1 MRAVIV
7 RTFWRL
13 MLPVVAACAALVN
26 LPAASAA
33 PAPEKPKLHLAA
45 AGVGFPY
52 LPMIIADSR
61 GYFRQAGLDVEIGV
75 FSGGAKAL
83 QAMMGGSADIVAG
96 AYSNTITMAAKGQK
110 LVSFVTLASCPG
122 WVFGVTRASHAKV
135 KTYADLK
142 GMRIGVSSPG
152 SSFHMGVNY
161 LLSKAGVK
169 PGDVSIIGVGSSAG
183 AIAAARSGQIDGL
196 MSNDPVATVL
206 QDSGDLFPLAVMRD
220 PAGTRA
226 TLGGDYPE
234 ASVYTTKDF
243 VAKYP
248 NTVQAV
254 TNAILQAEQWMAQAT
269 PEQVAA
275 AVPSQYALAEKD
287 VFAKAYGNMRSCIS
301 RDGLMTDAAA
311 HTVRDVLAAFDP
323 EIGKASI
330 DLKATYDNRFVEN
343 AGKH

>member
-1 MRAVIV
+1 MTAWAFVSN
-7 RTFWRL
+7 
-13 MLPVVAACAALVN
+13 A
-26 LPAASAA
+26 PAASQA
-33 PAPEKPKLHLAA
+33 PVPEKPRLHLAA

-52 LPMIIADSR
+52 LPFVIADSR
-61 GYFRQAGLDVEIGV
+61 GYFKQAGLDVEIGV

-83 QAMMGGSADIVAG
+83 QALMGGSADIVAG

-122 WVFGVTRASHAKV
+122 WVFGTTRASHGKV
-135 KTYADLK
+135 KSYADLK

-161 LLSKAGVK
+161 LLSKSGVK

-183 AIAAARSGQIDGL
+183 AIAAARSGQIDAL

-234 ASVYTTKDF
+234 AAIYTTQAFIDKNPD
-243 VAKYP
+243 
-248 NTVQAV
+248 TVQAV
-254 TNAILQAEQWMAQAT
+254 TNAIVETERWMAHAT

-275 AVPSQYALAEKD
+275 AVPPQYALAEKD
-287 VFAKAYGNMRSCIS
+287 VFARAYANMQSCIS

-311 HTVRDVLAAFDP
+311 RTVHDVLTAFDP
-323 EIGKASI
+323 DLGHAPI

-343 AGKH
+343 ADKR

>member
-1 MRAVIV
+1 
-7 RTFWRL
+7 

-52 LPMIIADSR
+52 LPMIIAESR

-135 KTYADLK
+135 KSYADLK

-234 ASVYTTKDF
+234 ASIYTTKDF

>member
-1 MRAVIV
+1 VLPLVAV
-7 RTFWRL
+7 
-13 MLPVVAACAALVN
+13 CAALVN
-26 LPAASAA
+26 QSVAGAASA
-33 PAPEKPKLHLAA
+33 PVPEKPKLHLAA

-52 LPMIIADSR
+52 LPFIIADSR

-83 QAMMGGSADIVAG
+83 QAMLGGSADIVAG
-96 AYSNTITMAAKGQK
+96 AYSNTITMAVKGQK

-122 WVFGVTRASHAKV
+122 WVFGVTRASHDKV

-183 AIAAARSGQIDGL
+183 AIAAARSGQIDAL

-206 QDSGDLFPLAVMRD
+206 QGSGDLFPLAVMRD

-234 ASVYTTKDF
+234 AAIYTTKDF
-243 VAKYP
+243 AARYP

-254 TNAILQAEQWMAQAT
+254 TNAILEAERWMAQAT

-287 VFAKAYGNMRSCIS
+287 VFARAYANMRSCIS

-311 HTVRDVLAAFDP
+311 HTVHDVLAAFDP
-323 EIGKASI
+323 DIGRASI
-330 DLKATYDNRFVEN
+330 DLKATYDNHFVEN

>member
-1 MRAVIV
+1 MKAL
-7 RTFWRL
+7 WRL
-13 MLPVVAACAALVN
+13 VLPVLATCAVVVN
-26 LPAASAA
+26 ASAA
-33 PAPEKPKLHLAA
+33 GAAPVPEKPKLHLAA

-52 LPMIIADSR
+52 LPFVIADSR
-61 GYFRQAGLDVEIGV
+61 GYFKQAGLDVEIGV

-83 QAMMGGSADIVAG
+83 QALMGGSADIVAG
-96 AYSNTITMAAKGQK
+96 AYSNTITMAAKGQQ

-122 WVFGVTRASHAKV
+122 WVFGVTRASHGKV

-161 LLSKAGVK
+161 LLSKSGVK

-183 AIAAARSGQIDGL
+183 AIAAARSGQIDAL

-206 QDSGDLFPLAVMRD
+206 QSSGDLFPLAVMRD

-234 ASVYTTKDF
+234 AAIYTTKAF
-243 VAKYP
+243 AAKNP

-254 TNAILQAEQWMAQAT
+254 TNAILEAERWMAQAT

-275 AVPSQYALAEKD
+275 AVPQQYALADKD
-287 VFAKAYGNMRSCIS
+287 VFARAYGNMRSCIS

-311 HTVRDVLAAFDP
+311 HTVHDVLAAFDP
-323 EIGKASI
+323 DIGKASI

>member
-1 MRAVIV
+1 
-7 RTFWRL
+7 
-13 MLPVVAACAALVN
+13 MLLPILAACAALVN
-26 LPAASAA
+26 LSAASAA
-33 PAPEKPKLHLAA
+33 PVPEKPKLELAA

-52 LPMIIADSR
+52 LPFVIADSR
-61 GYFRQAGLDVEIGV
+61 GYFKQAGLEVEIGV

-122 WVFGVTRASHAKV
+122 WVFGTTRASHGKV

-161 LLSKAGVK
+161 LLNKAGLK

-183 AIAAARSGQIDGL
+183 AIAAARSGQIDAL

-206 QDSGDLFPLAVMRD
+206 QSSGDLYPLAVMRD

-234 ASVYTTKDF
+234 AAIYPTKAF
-243 VAKYP
+243 AAK
-248 NTVQAV
+248 N
-254 TNAILQAEQWMAQAT
+254 
-269 PEQVAA
+269 
-275 AVPSQYALAEKD
+275 
-287 VFAKAYGNMRSCIS
+287 
-301 RDGLMTDAAA
+301 
-311 HTVRDVLAAFDP
+311 
-323 EIGKASI
+323 
-330 DLKATYDNRFVEN
+330 
-343 AGKH
+343 

>member
-1 MRAVIV
+1 M

-52 LPMIIADSR
+52 LPMIIAESR

-135 KTYADLK
+135 KSYADLK

-234 ASVYTTKDF
+234 ASIYTTKDF

>member
-1 MRAVIV
+1 MRTL
-7 RTFWRL
+7 RRL
-13 MLPVVAACAALVN
+13 IFPLLATC
-26 LPAASAA
+26 AASALA
-33 PAPEKPKLHLAA
+33 QPLAAVAGPVPEKSSIDLAA

-52 LPMIIADSR
+52 LPFVIAQSR
-61 GYFRQAGLDVEIGV
+61 GYFKQAGLNVEIGV

-83 QAMMGGSADIVAG
+83 QAMLGGSADIVAG
-96 AYSNTITMAAKGQK
+96 AYSNTITMAAKGQH

-122 WVFGVTRASHAKV
+122 WVFGATRASHGKV

-161 LLSKAGVK
+161 LLSKSGLK

-183 AIAAARSGQIDGL
+183 AIAAARSGQIDAL

-234 ASVYTTKDF
+234 ASIYTTRDF
-243 VAKYP
+243 ATRYP

-254 TNAILQAEQWMAQAT
+254 TNAILEAERWMAHAT

-275 AVPSQYALAEKD
+275 AVPPQYALADKD
-287 VFAKAYGNMRSCIS
+287 VFARAYANMQRCIS

-323 EIGKASI
+323 EIAKASI

-343 AGKH
+343 ADKH

>member
-1 MRAVIV
+1 MTALARRILIA
-7 RTFWRL
+7 L
-13 MLPVVAACAALVN
+13 AACAVVCT
-26 LPAASAA
+26 ASAA
-33 PAPEKPKLHLAA
+33 GSPPVPEKPKLHLAA

-52 LPMIIADSR
+52 LPFVIADSR
-61 GYFRQAGLDVEIGV
+61 GYFKQAGLDVEIGV

-135 KTYADLK
+135 KSYADLK

-183 AIAAARSGQIDGL
+183 AIAAARSGQIDAL

-206 QDSGDLFPLAVMRD
+206 ESTGDLFPLAVMRD

-234 ASVYTTKDF
+234 AAIYTTRDF
-243 VAKYP
+243 LVKNP

-254 TNAILQAEQWMAQAT
+254 TNAILEAERWMAHAT

-275 AVPSQYALAEKD
+275 AVPQQYSLAEKD
-287 VFAKAYGNMRSCIS
+287 VFARAYANMQSCIS

-311 HTVRDVLAAFDP
+311 RTVHDVLTAFDP
-323 EIGKASI
+323 GVGPASI

-343 AGKH
+343 ADKR

>member
-1 MRAVIV
+1 MRVKALRHLV
-7 RTFWRL
+7 
-13 MLPVVAACAALVN
+13 LPVLASCAVLASQ
-26 LPAASAA
+26 PAASA
-33 PAPEKPKLHLAA
+33 PPVPEKPKVHLAA

-52 LPMIIADSR
+52 LPFIIADSR
-61 GYFRQAGLDVEIGV
+61 GYFKHAGLDVEIGV

-83 QAMMGGSADIVAG
+83 QAMIGGSADIVAG

-122 WVFGVTRASHAKV
+122 WVFGVTRASHGKV

-152 SSFHMGVNY
+152 SSFHMGANY
-161 LLSKAGVK
+161 LLNKAGVK

-183 AIAAARSGQIDGL
+183 AIAAARSGQIDAL

-220 PAGTRA
+220 PASTRA

-234 ASVYTTKDF
+234 ASVYTTREF
-243 VAKYP
+243 AAKYP
-248 NTVQAV
+248 RTVQAV
-254 TNAILQAEQWMAQAT
+254 TNAILQAERWMAQAT

-275 AVPSQYALAEKD
+275 AVPTQYALADKD
-287 VFAKAYGNMRSCIS
+287 VFARAYANMHNCIS

-311 HTVRDVLAAFDP
+311 HTVHDVLAAFDP
-323 EIGKASI
+323 GVGKASI

-343 AGKH
+343 ADKP

>member
-1 MRAVIV
+1 
-7 RTFWRL
+7 

-33 PAPEKPKLHLAA
+33 PVPEKPKLHLAA

-135 KTYADLK
+135 KSYADLK

>member
-1 MRAVIV
+1 M

-52 LPMIIADSR
+52 LPMIIAESR

-135 KTYADLK
+135 KSYADLK

>member
-1 MRAVIV
+1 M

-33 PAPEKPKLHLAA
+33 PVPEKPKLHLAA

-135 KTYADLK
+135 KSYADLK